1 MPGLRPRS
9 KSDLLVLV
17 AAVLPTVAAGV
28 YFVGL
33 EGNPQAREAYL
44 AAKVL
49 QFALPLAWLALV
61 GAPLARLG
69 GRRPT
74 AKGTLLGLGLGLLL
88 AGSTVAW
95 YFGWLAGSPLRAEVA
110 ARIRT
115 ALADFRIATP
125 FAYLAMS
132 AGLSF
137 VHAFLEEYY
146 WRWFVFQ
153 RAAVW
158 LPLPAAVTLA
168 SAAFASHHLIV
179 VARYLPPE
187 RFWTLAVPAT
197 VAIACAGALWC
208 WLFRRTGSL
217 LAPWVSHVI
226 VDAALMALGALL
238 IWG

>member
-1 MPGLRPRS
+1 MPGLHPRS

-17 AAVLPTVAAGV
+17 AAVLPTAAAGV

-33 EGNPQAREAYL
+33 EGNPQAREVYF
-44 AAKVL
+44 AAKVV

-61 GAPLARLG
+61 GAPLSRL
-69 GRRPT
+69 GRRPA
-74 AKGTLLGLGLGLLL
+74 AKGVLLGLGLGLLL

-115 ALADFRIATP
+115 ALADFSIATP

-153 RAAVW
+153 RAAAW

-187 RFWTLAVPAT
+187 KFWTLAVPAT
-197 VAIACAGALWC
+197 VAIGVAGALWC
-208 WLFRRTGSL
+208 WLFRESGSL
-217 LAPWVSHVI
+217 LAPWVSHMV